1 MALGIRAFFEGV
13 SQDNTKYRVRIYE
26 TDYVGTALEL
36 ESSRNMF
43 QLTYQPTTN
52 DLAAVLA
59 PSTATLDFYI
69 KGDSERTLIND
80 IIQFQQSD
88 YYVTIEQDLQNTGTY
103 LPYWKG
109 VIIQDQVQ
117 ELDTFIGLFSLTCV
131 DGMSKLKEIPYSFPN
146 TVLDGDFS
154 YSSVFDIIHKAFTQA
169 LPLEL
174 WGTDD
179 VFLNVTANW
188 WTNDQTYSA
197 TADPLLTQ
205 LFDIQALT
213 EVVDKFD
220 FSFFD
225 FKTCF
230 EVLEIFGKAY
240 LCRIYMANGAFFFEQ
255 ITERRNANIKRNTYK
270 KDKTA
275 ITSGVVA
282 ITVPINQTN
291 ESARLAGNVFNRFAA
306 LKQVIVEQTPYNSNL
321 PSSLFWPLVS
331 GVFSSSETQDFG
343 LYEANIKGTPIAS
356 NINQRLKIDINSIYQ
371 ASYAFSSSQA
381 VLRSNSNGVSA
392 DYVFRL
398 RLVFDM
404 EVKVLDASSSDIWY
418 WNGAVWIK
426 TSSTIIVTG
435 PTKSLAQ
442 STPSPAPTI
451 TVSGGGQLS
460 SIITNGIPVTGRV
473 VITISNQRLQR
484 LTSLGPTSYA
494 DITSGATQIGSGI
507 TLNFTTFYPTNTAV
521 RFFSITNSNT
531 NIADYELADIG
542 TIFLGDGGVQTGHIF
557 VKDSLGE
564 FQPASTWDYA
574 NESKSLTLAGL
585 LTTERL
591 GLQKEVIETYQGE
604 LFMPQGYDKNISFD
618 SIRWVP
624 LQYSF
629 IAGSGI
635 VNAEYFAINRY
646 TVSEDYN
653 DDFARDD
660 SLDFSDQ
667 FGFFKLG
674 NITIGQGEVS
684 DIYFEENQTLSLNNS
699 RTTKASRGNIKVI
712 TMAAAGDSSLTVEDH
727 IILAIWSG
735 GNGTYTLNLPSLT
748 DDIYGQQYE
757 IIINE
762 DFTGS
767 TQVDITPADGD
778 TVRGETTY
786 TISGAD
792 GNTRF
797 WLRATAE
804 GWY

>member
-1 MALGIRAFFEGV
+1 MALGIRAFFEGI

-26 TDYVGTALEL
+26 TDYIGSALEL
-36 ESSRNMF
+36 ESSGNMF

-59 PSTATLDFYI
+59 PSTATIDFYI

-88 YYVTIEQDLQNTGTY
+88 YYVTIEQDIQNTGTY

-117 ELDTFIGLFSLTCV
+117 ESDTFIGLFSLTCV

-306 LKQVIVEQTPYNSNL
+306 LKRVIVEQTPYNSVRPTSYFWPITTGTF
-321 PSSLFWPLVS
+321 PSSESL
-331 GVFSSSETQDFG
+331 DFG
-343 LYEANIKGTPIAS
+343 LYGQFMNGTPIANVIS
-356 NINQRLKIDINSIYQ
+356 QRFHIQIFFN
-371 ASYAFSSSQA
+371 YAAEYTFSSSDA
-381 VLRSNSNGVSA
+381 VLYYPGVYIYKIRVVIDVNVKLADANSGTN
-392 DYVFRL
+392 Y
-398 RLVFDM
+398 
-404 EVKVLDASSSDIWY
+404 Y
-418 WNGAVWIK
+418 WNGTSWQTTTVNILLNGADNVVYRGNTLDPPTIVNVTAV
-426 TSSTIIVTG
+426 TNNLLRTINTG
-435 PTKSLAQ
+435 PL
-442 STPSPAPTI
+442 PATGRLTI
-451 TVSGGGQLS
+451 TTSNHRTQKL
-460 SIITNGIPVTGRV
+460 TGV
-473 VITISNQRLQR
+473 GPETYST
-484 LTSLGPTSYA
+484 LTSGVTLT
-494 DITSGATQIGSGI
+494 GSGI
-507 TLNFTTFYPTNTAV
+507 QVNFNTKFPTTDSV
-521 RFFSITNSNT
+521 RFFNIENSNA
-531 NIADYELADIG
+531 NIADFEVADLGEIL
-542 TIFLGDGGVQTGHIF
+542 IGDGALQTGHIF
-557 VKDSLGE
+557 VEDALGDY
-564 FQPASTWDYA
+564 QPTTEWNYA
-574 NESKSLTLAGL
+574 NETRNLSLAGL

-591 GLQKEVIETYQGE
+591 GLQREVLEIYQGQI
-604 LFMPQGYDKNISFD
+604 FMPQGYDKNISFE
-618 SIRWVP
+618 STRWAP
-624 LQYSF
+624 LQYTF

-635 VNAEYFAINRY
+635 VDGEYFAIERY
-646 TVSEDYN
+646 TVSADYGQ
-653 DDFARDD
+653 DLGSDL
-660 SLDFSDQ
+660 SLDFSDPNTQ
-667 FGFFKLG
+667 YKMGG
-674 NITIGQGEVS
+674 ITIGLGAVQDVFF
-684 DIYFEENQTLSLNNS
+684 DDNQTIQINNS
-699 RTTKASRGNIKVI
+699 RTEKASRGKITVI
-712 TMAAAGDSSLTVEDH
+712 TMEAAGDSSLTVEDH

-762 DFTGS
+762 DFTGA
-767 TQVDITPADGD
+767 TQIDVTPADGD